1 MKRINDIK
9 PYAGE
14 VITVSI
20 DGENVSA
27 VIGETVLT
35 TLFAIGKR
43 SISKNDHGVIAGACC
58 GMGICRCC
66 AVRIDGTE
74 KRLACQTV
82 VQDGMI
88 IETRSNCYDNRLYK
102 QI

>member
-9 PYAGE
+9 SHTGDL
-14 VITVSI
+14 IKVSI
-20 DGENVSA
+20 DGEIVDA
-27 VIGETVLT
+27 VKGETVLT

-43 SISKNDHGVIAGACC
+43 SISKNDYGTVTGACC

-82 VQDGMI
+82 VQDGMN
-88 IETRSNCYDNRLYK
+88 IETRSNCYDNRSLK
-102 QI
+102 HI